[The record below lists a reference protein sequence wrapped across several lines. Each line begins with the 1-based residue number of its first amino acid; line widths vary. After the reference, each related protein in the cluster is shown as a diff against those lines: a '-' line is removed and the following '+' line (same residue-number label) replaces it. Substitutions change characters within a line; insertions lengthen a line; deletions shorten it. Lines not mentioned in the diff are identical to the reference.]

1 MNDYEEQRNLLIPE
15 AEKYANKEAGRR
27 PGGVQPELKEAW
39 NSKWNRAFLGKMDEL
54 ARREGVC

>member
-15 AEKYANKEAGRR
+15 AETFANKEAGRR

-39 NSKWNRAFLGKMDEL
+39 NNRWNKLFHGKMDEL
-54 ARREGVC
+54 ARRGGLM